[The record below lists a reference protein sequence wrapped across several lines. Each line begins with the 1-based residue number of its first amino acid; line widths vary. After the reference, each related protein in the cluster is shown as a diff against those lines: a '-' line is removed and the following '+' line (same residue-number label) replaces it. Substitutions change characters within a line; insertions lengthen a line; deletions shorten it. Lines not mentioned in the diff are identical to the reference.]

1 MRYYSLGGTASN
13 TVLLQPVSEGEA
25 GSLELEFAEIS
36 KLSGHE
42 DFYLTAVVIDE
53 WDLDLSPWEAPPVF
67 GGTPFRGGA
76 EKTLKYITETVIPEI
91 SAERKAPPGFY
102 IGGYSLAG
110 LFALWA
116 VYKTDLFKG
125 AAAVS
130 PSVWFPG
137 FTDFVKENTLRTDR
151 LYLSLGDKEE
161 KARNPVMARVGDAIR
176 ELDSYYTQ
184 LGIPHD
190 LEWNEGNHFKDPEL
204 RTAKG
209 FAWLLRGGAR
219 KEASARETPE
229 E

>member
-13 TVLLQPVSEGEA
+13 TVLLQPVTEGEA
-25 GSLELEFAEIS
+25 SSLMLEFTEIS
-36 KLSGHE
+36 KLYGRD
-42 DFYLTAVVIDE
+42 DFCLTVVVIDD

-67 GGTPFRGGA
+67 GRTPFGGGA
-76 EKTLKYITETVIPEI
+76 EKSLKYITETVIPEI
-91 SAERKAPPGFY
+91 SAERKAPPVFY

-130 PSVWFPG
+130 PSVWFPD
-137 FTDFVKENTLRTDR
+137 FTNYAKENTLRTDR